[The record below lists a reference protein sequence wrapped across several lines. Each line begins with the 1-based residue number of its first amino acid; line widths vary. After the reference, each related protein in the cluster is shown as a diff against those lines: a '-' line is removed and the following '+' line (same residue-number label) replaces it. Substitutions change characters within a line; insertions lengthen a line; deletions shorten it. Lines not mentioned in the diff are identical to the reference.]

1 LVEGIGEDFI
11 PPVSDLSLA
20 TKAYSVPDAEAFTMA
35 RELLQKEGIIA
46 GSSSG
51 TLLVAALRYCR
62 EQTTPKRV
70 VTFVC
75 DSGNK
80 YLSKMYNDVWMRD
93 QGFMNKPRHNDLR
106 DLISHA
112 HSDSDTV
119 VAAPT
124 DTLIN
129 ALNRMKL
136 YDISQLPVI
145 DDKKVIGL
153 LDESDILLA
162 VIGAEEKFDDQVSTV
177 MSTTLE
183 TINASQPLEDLLP
196 LFKRNLVPIVMHNND
211 FAGLITRIDLLNHLR
226 DRVNRY

>member
-1 LVEGIGEDFI
+1 
-11 PPVSDLSLA
+11 
-20 TKAYSVPDAEAFTMA
+20 
-35 RELLQKEGIIA
+35 
-46 GSSSG
+46 
-51 TLLVAALRYCR
+51 
-62 EQTTPKRV
+62 V

-93 QGFMNKPRHNDLR
+93 QGFMHKPRHNDLR

-124 DTLIN
+124 DSLIN

-145 DDKKVIGL
+145 DNKKVIGL

-162 VIGAEEKFDDQVSTV
+162 VIGAEEKFDDEVATV

-183 TINASQPLEDLLP
+183 TIDASQPLEDLLP
-196 LFKRNLVPIVMHNND
+196 LFQRNLVPIVMHNND